1 MAGQTEY
8 IDLRRVGREG
18 LAQIRRQVVRLK
30 KMGRSG
36 REIEEIVGIR
46 QNRISEIWSAYQQ
59 LGEASFL
66 AKSAA
71 RPGKPALL
79 PPQAQRELRE
89 IFMTKTPQELGL
101 RGQVWTQGQAAE
113 FVRRTYRIELA
124 PRTMSAYLARWRAQ
138 SRRPRGRL
146 TVEEKNAKKPLL

>member
-46 QNRISEIWSAYQQ
+46 QNRISEI
-59 LGEASFL
+59 
-66 AKSAA
+66 
-71 RPGKPALL
+71 
-79 PPQAQRELRE
+79 
-89 IFMTKTPQELGL
+89 
-101 RGQVWTQGQAAE
+101 
-113 FVRRTYRIELA
+113 
-124 PRTMSAYLARWRAQ
+124 
-138 SRRPRGRL
+138 
-146 TVEEKNAKKPLL
+146 

>member
-79 PPQAQRELRE
+79 P
-89 IFMTKTPQELGL
+89 QELGL

>member
-46 QNRISEIWSAYQQ
+46 RPADLPHSAGPPDHVRLPGPLAGSEPPPP
-59 LGEASFL
+59 GSFDSRGKKCKKAL
-66 AKSAA
+66 A
-71 RPGKPALL
+71 L
-79 PPQAQRELRE
+79 
-89 IFMTKTPQELGL
+89 TPLHM
-101 RGQVWTQGQAAE
+101 
-113 FVRRTYRIELA
+113 IE
-124 PRTMSAYLARWRAQ
+124 
-138 SRRPRGRL
+138 
-146 TVEEKNAKKPLL
+146 